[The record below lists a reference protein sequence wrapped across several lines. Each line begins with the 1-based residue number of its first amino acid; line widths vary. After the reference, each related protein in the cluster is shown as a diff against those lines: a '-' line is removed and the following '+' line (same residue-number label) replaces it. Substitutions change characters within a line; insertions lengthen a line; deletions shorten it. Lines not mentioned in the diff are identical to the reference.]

1 MTQKD
6 ATKATIFAMAF
17 FTLVTMAWADAPA
30 NAQTNA
36 DPANAGAET
45 AQPEAEKPT
54 ELTISIVEVD
64 GMASYRTPDAEKATR
79 CKADTVVPMGSTFI
93 TGPSSSVIIA
103 VGTDQIF
110 RIDRMT
116 EATVVRAE
124 EGTEIIKTDLAL
136 KHGRIRFDVDS
147 HDKPKQYDTKIHT
160 PRATLA
166 VRGTTGAISDEGLS
180 NVEVLSFAG
189 NQKNAIG
196 VTNNQNSKLV
206 NLGKESSWDGQ
217 SGSAPQSRKEKIT
230 TLPGPVF
237 GPDQLDKKQAYASGG
252 VGTKYLDTDKKKPTP
267 QIKFRQDRIQYIK
280 SPLEFNDND
289 RNYLVNGQAPPV
301 MTGGGGNNDPDLPS
315 DESTQPGDDCIY
327 FEGGCIPVE
336 DLIKYLR
343 DGQT

>member
-1 MTQKD
+1 MTKND
-6 ATKATIFAMAF
+6 AAKAIIFAMALF
-17 FTLVTMAWADAPA
+17 NLGALTWADAPA
-30 NAQTNA
+30 KVETDT

-54 ELTISIVEVD
+54 GLTISIVEVD

-79 CKADTVVPMGSTFI
+79 CKADTMVPMGSTFI

-103 VGTDQIF
+103 VGKDQIF

-147 HDKPKQYDTKIHT
+147 EDKPKQYDTKIHT

-180 NVEVLSFAG
+180 NVKVHSFQG
-189 NQKNAIG
+189 NKHNAIG
-196 VTNNQNSKLV
+196 LVNNKNNQKV

-237 GPDQLDKKQAYASGG
+237 GPDQLDKHQAFASGG
-252 VGTKYLDTDKKKPTP
+252 VGTKYLDTDQKKPTP

-289 RNYLVNGQAPPV
+289 RNYLVNGQAPPA
-301 MTGGGGNNDPDLPS
+301 MNGGSNNNRDLPS
-315 DESTQPGDDCIY
+315 DDSTQPGDDCIY